1 MSLTNRSNMRT
12 AAGDGILDVDGLA
25 SKGQNY
31 IIDSNNAIV
40 AVAPVYAIIFPAVT
54 LAQLNAGLT
63 LIPDIP
69 GRTIQITKYLMIFN
83 GSFTTATD
91 IRLQDSNGTPVLIT
105 TVAIANATAA
115 QNASS
120 DVVGTGVTN
129 GAGCFA
135 SLTAG
140 RGVKIIQTG
149 SAAAA
154 GTSILVK
161 LEYNVI

>member
-1 MSLTNRSNMRT
+1 MLTNRTSFKT
-12 AAGDGILDVDGLA
+12 QAADGIVDADGFA
-25 SKGQNY
+25 SLGQNY

-40 AVAPVYAIIFPAVT
+40 AVAPVYSKIIPAVT

-63 LIPDIP
+63 LIADIP
-69 GRTIQITKYLMIFN
+69 GRTIVVTSYLLVFN

-91 IRLQDSNGTPVLIT
+91 IRLQDSNGTPVVISTVLI
-105 TVAIANATAA
+105 AAATAGA
-115 QNASS
+115 SISS
-120 DVVGTGVTN
+120 DNTISNVTN

-140 RGVKIIQTG
+140 KGVQIVKTG
-149 SAAAA
+149 SAAAG